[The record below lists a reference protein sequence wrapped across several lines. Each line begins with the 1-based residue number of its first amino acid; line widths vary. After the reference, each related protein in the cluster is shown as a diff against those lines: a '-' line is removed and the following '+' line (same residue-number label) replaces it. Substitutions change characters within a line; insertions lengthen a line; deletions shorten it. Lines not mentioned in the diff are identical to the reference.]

1 MRKLIHSIILLLTLN
16 LFTTVNAETATVVTD
31 TSLYQTPSIQA
42 VKLRN
47 IVAGTPVDLV
57 RQVGSWKQISVTA
70 DDSSGWVRSYQV
82 RSGDIQITTEKQESG
97 GFFGALASLSRK
109 ASGLFSSER
118 KGYSYQRTATIG
130 VRGLSE
136 EQIKNAQANY
146 AELEKLESFRSS
158 KKHSEKF
165 ALNGHLKAR
174 KIKHMPKSS
183 KEK

>member
-1 MRKLIHSIILLLTLN
+1 MRKLVHSIILLLLSN
-16 LFTTVNAETATVVTD
+16 LPATASAETATVVTD

-42 VKLRN
+42 VKLQK
-47 IVAGTPVDLV
+47 IVAGTPVYLV
-57 RQVGSWKQISVTA
+57 RQVGSWKQISVKA
-70 DDSSGWVRSYQV
+70 DNSSGWVRSYQV
-82 RSGDIQITTEKQESG
+82 RSGDIRVTTEKQESG
-97 GFFGALASLSRK
+97 GFFGTLANLSRK

-136 EQIKNAQANY
+136 EQIKNAQADY

-158 KKHSEKF
+158 KKLSKQF
-165 ALNGHLKAR
+165 SLNGQLQAR
-174 KIKHMPKSS
+174 KVKHMPKSS